1 MNDLLAEYKGALNE
15 GYFRWVDGKKCL
27 KEDFIVKYP
36 KRIADE
42 LSYNKRDKR
51 TFKNK
56 NKNKLSQIWKFYD
69 HARWVQDSLRLRDEP
84 LEVLKATLCEL
95 MPAAAYALERAT
107 ITADFK
113 KFIDLNV
120 SNIKDKDDLDAFIKH
135 FQSLI
140 AYLPKENPR

>member
-1 MNDLLAEYKGALNE
+1 
-15 GYFRWVDGKKCL
+15 
-27 KEDFIVKYP
+27 
-36 KRIADE
+36 
-42 LSYNKRDKR
+42 
-51 TFKNK
+51 
-56 NKNKLSQIWKFYD
+56 
-69 HARWVQDSLRLRDEP
+69 
-84 LEVLKATLCEL
+84 